1 MLKVPTF
8 DLQLAGDG
16 GLSLGVLGSAGVHAT
31 IEAARFTDLQRANS
45 LIGDLTKLWVVSNDH
60 LILQPLDFRLI
71 GRDKRLIHIHC
82 QINLE
87 MVFQHPA
94 FFFFS
99 LYHGLTHTTHSLE
112 KGVLRHLGSGVT
124 KVFS

>member
-1 MLKVPTF
+1 MLKTPTF
-8 DLQLAGDG
+8 DFQLAGDR

-31 IEAARFTDLQRANS
+31 IEAARFPDLQRANA

-71 GRDKRLIHIHC
+71 GREKKSVHIDC

-87 MVFQHPA
+87 MVLQHPA
-94 FFFFS
+94 FIHYTIFR
-99 LYHGLTHTTHSLE
+99 HTQHSL
-112 KGVLRHLGSGVT
+112 
-124 KVFS
+124 